1 MGFWR
6 HFDLKLE
13 PKSSQNRSFGKLFGE
28 MVTFSKPWYLPMK
41 SLSWGPWGYQNL
53 IKITFAFW
61 YCFWITFFSI
71 LALKSVP
78 KWEPK
83 SILLTSWVPPGRS
96 RSPMS
101 PPSVL
106 QTPILLRNGSPRPL
120 PESPQ
125 TPKHPITQPPR
136 PPKRGPAAEASAF
149 RINYYIVLYYIT
161 YIILYIILAREVVD
175 QWGE

>member
-13 PKSSQNRSFGKLFGE
+13 PKSSQNRSFGSLFGE
-28 MVTFSKPWYLPMK
+28 MVTFSKPWYLPME

-53 IKITFAFW
+53 IKMAFVFW
-61 YCFWITFFSI
+61 YCFLITFFSI
-71 LALKSVP
+71 LALKSVS
-78 KWEPK
+78 KWDPK
-83 SILLTSWVPPGRS
+83 SILLTPWVPPGPS

-120 PESPQ
+120 PESP
-125 TPKHPITQPPR
+125 R
-136 PPKRGPAAEASAF
+136 PPNTLSPSPPDPQKGGRRQRRQPSGSAA
-149 RINYYIVLYYIT
+149 VL
-161 YIILYIILAREVVD
+161 
-175 QWGE
+175 